1 MPDRVPIDAARLRAA
16 VADERYW
23 NAGHPERGAWQSWVA
38 DGYQALYSND
48 RAGSGG
54 VMHVRAFV
62 RDGHAVAAH
71 VRGAPSRDSAES
83 RDAGSA
89 SRAEDRSGAVRQQ
102 PVSGLHGLAIAR
114 RNLLD
119 GSSVAPVMG
128 RRRRDGI
135 IGRRPD
141 TILEGAAGGGGAYR
155 SPAGRSSVQGAPPP
169 TVSPRSQELVDM
181 IAPGGRPIGTRLRG
195 SISDIRSL
203 SGDQPAAE
211 AMLRRLI
218 EGRGA
223 VNITPR
229 GHPGRMYRL
238 DDGSIIGY
246 RPTSSSVN
254 PAIDVN
260 IPGFLEITKLHSCG
274 GGDDNDRGKD
284 LATAR
289 GRSDG

>member
-54 VMHVRAFV
+54 VVHVRAYV

-102 PVSGLHGLAIAR
+102 PVSGLHGLPIAR

-119 GSSVAPVMG
+119 GSSVVPVMAP
-128 RRRRDGI
+128 RRRDSI

-141 TILEGAAGGGGAYR
+141 TILEGGAGGGGAYR
-155 SPAGRSSVQGAPPP
+155 SPAGQSPSQVPSPPAI
-169 TVSPRSQELVDM
+169 SRRSQELVDM
-181 IAPGGRPIGTRLRG
+181 IAPGGRPIGVQRG
-195 SISDIRSL
+195 GAAPDVRTL
-203 SGDQPAAE
+203 PGGEAAAE
-211 AMLRRLI
+211 ATLRRLT
-218 EGRGA
+218 EGPNA
-223 VNITPR
+223 VDITPPR
-229 GHPGRMYRL
+229 YTGRMCRL
-238 DDGSIIGY
+238 DDGSVVGY
-246 RPTSSSVN
+246 RPTTGSGS
-254 PAIDVN
+254 PAIDIN
-260 IPGFLEITKLHSCG
+260 IPGYLGVRKLHF
-274 GGDDNDRGKD
+274 
-284 LATAR
+284 
-289 GRSDG
+289 